1 MYFRSYWAD
10 PIWRVLRIVTFVTV
24 AITLIILVV
33 YLSGQK
39 SWLDALGVAVI
50 VNIVMNAA
58 LLVRTL
64 IYRAH
69 LHRHEDS

>member
-10 PIWRVLRIVTFVTV
+10 PTWRVLRIATYVT
-24 AITLIILVV
+24 AASTLVILGV

-39 SWLDALGVAVI
+39 SWLDALTVAVI
-50 VNIVMNAA
+50 VNVVLNVA

-64 IYRAH
+64 IYRAEK
-69 LHRHEDS
+69 RRQSGS